1 MEHSKGSGKNTKFKK
16 GEQANSASV
25 ETIPNGDKIRWA
37 KRSVKN
43 IVHMCLRIMPD
54 AAFKD
59 LHFRNLIDSL
69 LATGWSV
76 NWNITGY
83 ISGGKSYNWSDAF
96 SCDHFISNK
105 CVIIPLSITW
115 GVLKV
120 TRLWTLAITFEVG
133 LIHFKSPPLGIVVNV
148 SVKLCLRGGY

>member
-25 ETIPNGDKIRWA
+25 ETIPNGDKMRWA

-43 IVHMCLRIMPD
+43 IVLICLRIMLD

-59 LHFRNLIDSL
+59 LHFRNLIDCL

-76 NWNITGY
+76 NRNISGY
-83 ISGGKSYNWSDAF
+83 ISGRKSYDWSYAL
-96 SCDHFISNK
+96 SCDQFISNK
-105 CVIIPLSITW
+105 CVIIPL
-115 GVLKV
+115 
-120 TRLWTLAITFEVG
+120 
-133 LIHFKSPPLGIVVNV
+133 
-148 SVKLCLRGGY
+148 